1 MNANMTIGEALAAV
15 SRGERLPREIAEQY
29 RISQHYTR
37 PISEPKTK
45 QDGLA
50 NALQMAI
57 NQIEAGN
64 ASEALLQLVNLL
76 DDVCAESNPYLIGEK
91 PARRKSK
98 RADYR
103 GNVNTD

>member
-1 MNANMTIGEALAAV
+1 VTTTKTYYT
-15 SRGERLPREIAEQY
+15 REIKTPQ
-29 RISQHYTR
+29 
-37 PISEPKTK
+37 TK

-64 ASEALLQLVNLL
+64 SNEALLQLVDLL
-76 DDVCAESNPYLIGEK
+76 DDVCAESNPYLIGSK
-91 PARRKSK
+91 PPRRKSK

-103 GNVNTD
+103 GDVNTD